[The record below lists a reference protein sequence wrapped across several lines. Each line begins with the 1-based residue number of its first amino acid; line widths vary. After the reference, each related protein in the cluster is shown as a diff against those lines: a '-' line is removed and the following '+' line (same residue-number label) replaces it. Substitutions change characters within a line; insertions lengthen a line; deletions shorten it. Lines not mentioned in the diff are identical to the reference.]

1 MNSTSY
7 HLLNLV
13 NKDGNKLYKII
24 LFILDG
30 HSETFRGGPWPPWPP
45 PWVRHCQGI
54 SKSLILYKYT
64 NFL

>member
-7 HLLNLV
+7 HLLYLV

-30 HSETFRGGPWPPWPP
+30 HSETFRGGAMAPMAPPLGTPLTQIKP
-45 PWVRHCQGI
+45 RL
-54 SKSLILYKYT
+54 LIR
-64 NFL
+64 N